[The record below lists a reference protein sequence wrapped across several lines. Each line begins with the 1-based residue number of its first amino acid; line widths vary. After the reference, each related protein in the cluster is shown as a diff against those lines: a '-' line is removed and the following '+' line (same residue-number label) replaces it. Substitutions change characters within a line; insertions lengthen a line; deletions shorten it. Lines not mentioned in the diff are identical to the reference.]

1 MRMNRC
7 RYIMIAAA
15 SAVCSIASVAS
26 AQMQAPAQP
35 PPSAPE
41 PPATTSP
48 APAPPEQASSATAPA
63 LEQLAWLRGCWAGKV
78 DRFDFIEQWSAP
90 RAGMMVGVS
99 QTTVQD
105 KQKGARTDD
114 YTYLRLEARADGLYY
129 VAISSG
135 KKESAFKFAS
145 ATEDKGHTAYT
156 FTAPGEGFP
165 QRIVY
170 VRGAGGWL
178 YAQVA
183 GKVGGQAKEVTY
195 PMRRVDCA
203 TGALIEN

>member
-1 MRMNRC
+1 MNRC
-7 RYIMIAAA
+7 RYVMIAAA
-15 SAVCSIASVAS
+15 SAACSIASVAS
-26 AQMQAPAQP
+26 AQTQEPAQP
-35 PPSAPE
+35 PQLSAPAA
-41 PPATTSP
+41 PAPAAP
-48 APAPPEQASSATAPA
+48 APAPPEKASSAEAPT

-78 DRFDFIEQWSAP
+78 DRWDFIEQWSAP

-114 YTYLRLEARADGLYY
+114 YTYLRLEARADGVYY
-129 VAISSG
+129 VAIPSG
-135 KKESAFKFAS
+135 KKESAFRLAS
-145 ATEDKGHTAYT
+145 ATEEKGHTAYA
-156 FTAPGEGFP
+156 FTGPGEGFP

-195 PMRRVDCA
+195 PMRHVDCA